1 LDEVVV
7 GMTARQLAV
16 SLVAAALGLATA
28 VLGAL
33 GRTDL
38 AVAALGLLLAGLV
51 VVVLDIRRRQGE
63 MAKRLKQMAQRDLAM
78 VRKLDRLRRL
88 PADVETAGRRT
99 LDAVTDEVRSTAGR
113 LETAGDRVL
122 TGIAQERLAAAER
135 HVELVGHVSGIGAG
149 LSSVGDDMAGL
160 KEDMAGAATRV
171 DRTRRDVLAG
181 LDDLA
186 QGEKRRLISL
196 REHVDKLGYEPVRQV
211 QALMQLNKR
220 VDARAPLPPTGGWAM
235 EPTTLFRLVQLVDQL
250 RPSVVVECG
259 SGASTVWL
267 AYALESLGGGQLV
280 ALEHDER
287 YAEQTRRTLDEHGLG
302 GVAEVRHAPLSE
314 VEINGETY
322 SWYDTTA
329 VQDLKDIELLLV
341 DGPPRASGPRARY
354 PALPLLGARLA
365 PGARIVL
372 DDVDRPEEQ
381 EAADAW
387 LAETPGLVRE
397 GAETGRSALLAYR
410 PG

>member
-1 LDEVVV
+1 MDEVVL

-16 SLVAAALGLATA
+16 GLAAAALGLATA
-28 VLGAL
+28 VLGVA
-33 GRTDL
+33 GQTDL
-38 AVAALGLLLAGLV
+38 AIAALGLLLAVLV
-51 VVVLDIRRRQGE
+51 VAVLDIRRRQGE
-63 MAKRLKQMAQRDLAM
+63 MAKRLKQMAERDLRLARN
-78 VRKLDRLRRL
+78 VDRLRSL
-88 PADVETAGRRT
+88 PANVESSGRRT
-99 LDAVTDEVRSTAGR
+99 LDAITGEVQSTVGR

-135 HVELVGHVSGIGAG
+135 HVELVSHVTGIGTAVT
-149 LSSVGDDMAGL
+149 SVADDLTGL
-160 KEDMAGAATRV
+160 KKDLAGTAKLV
-171 DRTRRDVLAG
+171 DNARRGVLAG
-181 LDDLA
+181 LEELS

-220 VDARAPLPPTGGWAM
+220 IEARAPLPPTGGWAM
-235 EPTTLFRLVQLVDQL
+235 EPTTLLRLVQLVDQI

-267 AYALESLGGGQLV
+267 AYALESLGSGRLV

-287 YAEQTRRTLDEHGLG
+287 YAEQTRRTLSEHGLSA
-302 GVAEVRHAPLSE
+302 VVEVRHAPLSDVE
-314 VEINGETY
+314 VNGETFT
-322 SWYDTTA
+322 WYDPSA

-354 PALPLLGARLA
+354 PALPLLGTRLA

-372 DDVDRPEEQ
+372 DDVDRTEEQ

-397 GAETGRSALLAYR
+397 GSETDRSALLSYR